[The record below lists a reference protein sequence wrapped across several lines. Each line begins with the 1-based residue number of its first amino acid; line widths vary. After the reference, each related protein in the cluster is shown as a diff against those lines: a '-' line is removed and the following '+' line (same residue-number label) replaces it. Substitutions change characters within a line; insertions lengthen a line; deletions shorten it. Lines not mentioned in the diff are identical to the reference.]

1 MNKIISF
8 VMFGSKDFKK
18 SSNFYDA
25 IFKPLEIKKIVTTK
39 NYIGYGHLSDPNDIK
54 FYVTKPRNGKPATY
68 GNGTMVAFLA
78 KTKEAVKK
86 FHMIALE
93 NGAINEGLPGVRKDG
108 DYYAYIRD
116 LDGNKVAAKCISNK
130 KNK

>member
-54 FYVTKPRNGKPATY
+54 FYACLGNHCIYNESGKGHEAQFDYSRLSSDKNGKFVHPY
-68 GNGTMVAFLA
+68 HFYDFG
-78 KTKEAVKK
+78 KK
-86 FHMIALE
+86 DFK
-93 NGAINEGLPGVRKDG
+93 G
-108 DYYAYIRD
+108 
-116 LDGNKVAAKCISNK
+116 
-130 KNK
+130 